1 MPEIHL
7 IDHFTY
13 YTGEPHQKEAIQLLQ
28 VAMPDSLLK
37 KKCQWVSEAGVRQD
51 EPWRGGAG

>member
-7 IDHFTY
+7 NDFYPTY
-13 YTGEPHQKEAIQLLQ
+13 YSGEPHQKEAIQLLQ

-37 KKCQWVSEAGVRQD
+37 NKCQWVSALSSGC
-51 EPWRGGAG
+51 